1 MGNILLGPRPP
12 RWRTLKVFVR
22 NAGRYLFG
30 SALRNW
36 LRNLASTAP
45 ALGSMTLLL
54 LLVGLAV
61 LGGLVGQNIASTEA
75 RDASVLH
82 LYIRDDASS
91 ADINSLETDL
101 GANRYVQSLSYV
113 SKDQALARAQHRPG
127 LPELAKAA
135 ESNPFP
141 ASVDV
146 RVTSID
152 KVGTVDAAFRTDPAV
167 DSGVPS
173 SYDPNAYKRFQRVLF
188 WVAAIG
194 IAFLLLLSF
203 IAVTVT
209 ANSIRAAILSRGDEI
224 GIMQLVGAPLW
235 MVRGPFVIEGA
246 LTGALAGGLAGV
258 LAVIVCVFAVQAGAS
273 TFAQVTPGLTLQ
285 AGLAIALLLL
295 FVGPLLGSLSSLGS
309 VRKYLES

>member
-1 MGNILLGPRPP
+1 MGNILVGPRPP
-12 RWRTLKVFVR
+12 RWRTIKVVTR

-30 SALRNW
+30 SAIRNW
-36 LRNLASTAP
+36 MRNLGSTAP

-61 LGGLVGQNIASTEA
+61 LAGLVGQTVASTEA

-82 LYIRDDASS
+82 IYLRDDANS

-101 GANRYVQSLSYV
+101 GANQYVQSITYV
-113 SKDQALARAQHRPG
+113 SKAQALARAQHRPG
-127 LPELAKAA
+127 LPELANAA

-141 ASVDV
+141 ASLDV
-146 RVTSID
+146 HVTAVD
-152 KVGTVDAAFRTDPAV
+152 KVGTVDAAFRGNSAV
-167 DSGVPS
+167 DTGVPS
-173 SYDPNAYKRFQRVLF
+173 SFDPNAYKRFEQVLF

-194 IAFLLLLSF
+194 VAFLLLLAF

-209 ANSIRAAILSRGDEI
+209 ANSIRSAILARGDEI

-246 LTGALAGGLAGV
+246 VTGAVAGGLAGI
-258 LAVIVCVFAVQAGAS
+258 LALVACVIAVQAGAS
-273 TFAQVTPGLTLQ
+273 SFAQLAPGLTLQ
-285 AGLAIALLLL
+285 AGLMICLLL
-295 FVGPLLGSLSSLGS
+295 FVVGPVLGSAASLSSVRRHLGQ
-309 VRKYLES
+309 

>member
-12 RWRTLKVFVR
+12 RWRTIKVVAR

-30 SALRNW
+30 SAIRNW
-36 LRNLASTAP
+36 ARNIGSTAP

-61 LGGLVGQNIASTEA
+61 LAGLVGQNVASTEA
-75 RDASVLH
+75 RDAAVLH
-82 LYIRDDASS
+82 IYIRDDASS

-101 GANRYVQSLSYV
+101 GSNRYVQGITYV
-113 SKDQALARAQHRPG
+113 NKAQALARAQHRPG
-127 LPELAKAA
+127 LPELASAA

-141 ASVDV
+141 ASLDIQ
-146 RVTSID
+146 VTSVD
-152 KVGTVDAAFRTDPAV
+152 RVGTVDAAFRHNSAV
-167 DSGVPS
+167 DTGVPS
-173 SYDPNAYKRFQRVLF
+173 SFDPNAYQRFQQVLF

-194 IAFLLLLSF
+194 IAFLVLLAF

-224 GIMQLVGAPLW
+224 SIMQLVGAPIW

-246 LTGALAGGLAGV
+246 LTRAVAGTISGILALVVAIAAL
-258 LAVIVCVFAVQAGAS
+258 QAGAAN
-273 TFAQVTPGLTLQ
+273 FAQVAPGVTIQ
-285 AGLAIALLLL
+285 AGLLICLLLL
-295 FVGPLLGSLSSLGS
+295 IVGPLLGSLSSLGS
-309 VRKYLES
+309 VRRYLES

>member
-1 MGNILLGPRPP
+1 MANVLLGPRPP
-12 RWRTLKVFVR
+12 RWRTIKVVTR

-30 SALRNW
+30 SAIRNW
-36 LRNLASTAP
+36 ARNIGSTAP

-61 LGGLVGQNIASTEA
+61 LAGLVGQNIATTEA
-75 RDASVLH
+75 RDASILH
-82 LYIRDDASS
+82 LYLRDDAGS
-91 ADINSLETDL
+91 ADINALEAAV

-127 LPELAKAA
+127 LPELANAS

-141 ASVDV
+141 ASLDI
-146 RVTSID
+146 RVASVD
-152 KVGTVDAAFRTDPAV
+152 KVGTVDAAFRHDPVV

-173 SYDPNAYKRFQRVLF
+173 SYDPTAYRSFQQVLF
-188 WVAAIG
+188 WVAAVG
-194 IAFLLLLSF
+194 IAFLILLTF

-209 ANSIRAAILSRGDEI
+209 ANSIRSAILSRGDEI

-246 LTGALAGGLAGV
+246 VTGAVAGGVAGILA
-258 LAVIVCVFAVQAGAS
+258 LIACVIAVQAGAS
-273 TFAQVTPGLTLQ
+273 NFAQVAPGLTLQ
-285 AGLAIALLLL
+285 AGLAICVILL
-295 FVGPLLGSLSSLGS
+295 VIGPVLGSLSSLGS
-309 VRKYLES
+309 VRRHLGL